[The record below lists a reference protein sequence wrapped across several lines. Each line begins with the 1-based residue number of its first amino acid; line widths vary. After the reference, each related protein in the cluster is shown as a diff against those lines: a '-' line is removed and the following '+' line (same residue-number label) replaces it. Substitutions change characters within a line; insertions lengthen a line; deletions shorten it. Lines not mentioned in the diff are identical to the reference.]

1 MKRAAALALLLA
13 ATGCRVEVG
22 ARGDDAGAGGEQT
35 VHVYTSIYQD
45 VTEAIDPALA
55 ARLAKTAPGV
65 HVEWFS
71 SGSEKVAARLDAELA
86 AGGSPCD
93 VLVTSDPGYY
103 AKLKADGRLVPY
115 VSPAALRQPRA
126 FVDPDGDW
134 AASRLST
141 MVIGLSLAEAK
152 RADRPASFR
161 DLAKAGTRISIG
173 DPLASG
179 TNFTTVST
187 LSDRFGW
194 DFYRAL
200 KAKGTIASGGSPA
213 VIQRLES
220 GESDAGIV
228 LLENL
233 LLANDAGNGLGVV
246 IPSDGAVIIPG
257 PIALM
262 THARHSEAA
271 RAVYDAFLSDEV
283 QAVIVGKGKMHSPD
297 PAVTPPPGAP
307 ALDTLLPAAL
317 PSAKQ
322 PADVVKSTFDGIFFK

>member
-1 MKRAAALALLLA
+1 MKRALLVILTLLA
-13 ATGCRVEVG
+13 GGCRVELG
-22 ARGDDAGAGGEQT
+22 ARGEADSTSGDRT

-45 VTEAIDPALA
+45 VVDAIEPALD

-65 HVEWFS
+65 RVEWFS

-141 MVIGLSLAEAK
+141 MVIGLSPAESK
-152 RADRPASFR
+152 RADRPTAFR
-161 DLAKAGTRISIG
+161 DLAKPGTRVSIG
-173 DPLASG
+173 DPLSSG

-200 KAKGTIASGGSPA
+200 KSKGTIASGGSPA

-233 LLANDAGNGLGVV
+233 LLANGGGNGLGIV

-271 RAVYDAFLSDEV
+271 RAVYDAMLSDEV
-283 QAVIVGKGKMHSPD
+283 QAVIVGVGKMHSPD
-297 PAVTPPPGAP
+297 PSIAPPPGVP
-307 ALDTLLPAAL
+307 PLESLLPAAL

-322 PADVVKSTFDGIFFK
+322 SPDVVKSTFDGIFFR